1 MEVEFDIIRRL
12 SALSE
17 DFYRACGRTSG
28 SFVAVVRSASTSCDA
43 RRLLSGDR
51 LRGRKSRAA
60 RTDDSRRATS
70 EET

>member
-12 SALSE
+12 LALSE

-43 RRLLSGDR
+43 RRLLSG
-51 LRGRKSRAA
+51 
-60 RTDDSRRATS
+60 S
-70 EET
+70 EFGLSGSIAVYRVPA